1 MAGRRACA
9 SLETLAST
17 RLRGYPGS
25 VFAPIG
31 LFAYNRPEHLE
42 RTLAALAACPELASS
57 QLTIFCDGAKTPEAH
72 AAVAAT
78 RAAARSLAPKG
89 TRIVER
95 DHNLGLAKSM
105 RTGVS
110 ALCDEFERA
119 IILEDDLEVSP
130 TFLTFMNAALDRYAD
145 DPRVMQVS
153 GYMFPVEI
161 AGVDDALF
169 VPLISCWGWATW
181 RRAWTQLGSGAAH
194 YERVAASPVERRRFD
209 LDGGF
214 PYFEMLE
221 RQHRGEVDSW
231 GIGWYLDVFAADG
244 LVLYPRLSLVAN
256 RGHDGTGAH
265 RESSSPFEA
274 DAHAFRPIHLPA
286 VGIDERQ
293 NRELREF
300 IRRRQRGGLKAR
312 AGRLLAR
319 LRARR

>member
-1 MAGRRACA
+1 M
-9 SLETLAST
+9 
-17 RLRGYPGS
+17 P
-25 VFAPIG
+25 APIG
-31 LFAYNRPEHLE
+31 LFAYNRPEHLA
-42 RTLAALAACPELASS
+42 RALTALAACPEFADS
-57 QLTIFCDGAKTPEAH
+57 QLVIFCDGAKTPAAQAKVDETR
-72 AAVAAT
+72 AVA
-78 RAAARSLAPKG
+78 RRLAPV
-89 TRIVER
+89 TARIVER
-95 DHNLGLAKSM
+95 PHNLGLAASM

-110 ALCDEFERA
+110 ALCDEFGSA
-119 IILEDDLEVSP
+119 VIVEDDLEVSP
-130 TFLTFMNAALDRYAD
+130 TFLAFMNNALVRYAD
-145 DPRVMQVS
+145 DARVMQVS

-161 AGVDDALF
+161 AGSDDALF

-181 RRAWTQLGSGAAH
+181 KRAWAQLGAGASH
-194 YERVAASPVERRRFD
+194 YERVATSAAERRRFD

-244 LVLYPRLSLVAN
+244 VVLYPRLSLVAN

-274 DAHAFRPIHLPA
+274 EAHAFRPIHLPEVA
-286 VGIDERQ
+286 VDERQ

-319 LRARR
+319 LGARR